1 MSLSRRDFMKVV
13 SSTAV
18 ATGLIGCGSDD
29 NESVAVS
36 FVHGVASGDPTQ
48 TQVIIW
54 TRVTTAASY
63 VDVSW
68 QVASDMEFLNVV
80 QSGIFTTDTG
90 RDFTVK
96 VDVQNLNANSQYYY
110 RFMVGEMMS
119 EVGQTQTLPEDGVE
133 KASMAVVSC
142 ANYPAGYFHVYREIL
157 NQHEQS
163 PFDVVLH
170 LGDYIY
176 EYGAGG
182 YASEDAAALGR
193 EPSKG
198 TECITLDDYRK
209 RYAQYRQDADLQ
221 ALHAKL
227 PMIAVWDDHE
237 LANDTWKN
245 GAENHQDDEGSF
257 IDRRAAAAAA
267 WTEWLPVRENTFSN
281 MLIYRQFSFGNLVN
295 LMMLDTRL
303 VGRDKPL
310 DYFSLSAPTM
320 EAIGGL
326 VAQSRSAP
334 TMEAIGGLVAQS
346 RSADRELLGTEQ
358 LAWLMN
364 EFNTHDAKW
373 NVLGQQ
379 VLMSRMELPSSVMT
393 AMFQL
398 FTSTEE
404 KKTEALLAVNTA
416 ITGYLADPS
425 ADPIS
430 LPYNLDAWDGYYVE
444 REKVYQLAKASSGN
458 FVCLAGDTHNAWAS
472 ELKDVSNNPIG
483 VEFATSSVSSPGLE
497 EYLALDPVAIAQME
511 YTLPHLVSEL
521 QWADIKQRGFMRVTF
536 TADAAQSTWYL
547 VSTIKDKKYQV
558 TTKSASTTNGTTLDI
573 I

>member
-1 MSLSRRDFMKVV
+1 SPP
-13 SSTAV
+13 AV

-36 FVHGVASGDPTQ
+36 FEHGVASGDPTQ

-68 QVASDMEFLNVV
+68 QVASDMEFSNVV
-80 QSGIFTTDTG
+80 QSGVFTTDTG

-110 RFMVGEMMS
+110 RFIVGEMMS

-198 TECITLDDYRK
+198 AECITLDDYRK

-310 DYFSLSAPTM
+310 DYFSL
-320 EAIGGL
+320 
-326 VAQSRSAP
+326 SAP

-511 YTLPHLVSEL
+511 YTLLHLVSEL
-521 QWADIKQRGFMRVTF
+521 KWADIKQRGFMRVTF

>member
-36 FVHGVASGDPTQ
+36 FEHGVASGDPTQ

-68 QVASDMEFLNVV
+68 QVASDIEFLNVV
-80 QSGIFTTDTG
+80 QSGVFTTDTG

-281 MLIYRQFSFGNLVN
+281 MLIYRQFSFGSLVN

-326 VAQSRSAP
+326 V
-334 TMEAIGGLVAQS
+334 VQS

>member
-36 FVHGVASGDPTQ
+36 FEHGVASGDPTQ

-68 QVASDMEFLNVV
+68 QVASDIEFLNVV
-80 QSGIFTTDTG
+80 QSGVFTTDTG

-142 ANYPAGYFHVYREIL
+142 ANYPAGYFHVYHEIL

-176 EYGAGG
+176 EYGTGG

-310 DYFSLSAPTM
+310 DYFSL
-320 EAIGGL
+320 
-326 VAQSRSAP
+326 SAP

-547 VSTIKDKKYQV
+547 VSTIKDKEYQV

>member
-36 FVHGVASGDPTQ
+36 FEHGVASGDPTQ

-68 QVASDMEFLNVV
+68 QVASDMEFSNVV
-80 QSGIFTTDTG
+80 QSGVFTTDTG

-110 RFMVGEMMS
+110 RFIVGEMMS

-245 GAENHQDDEGSF
+245 GAENHQDDEGRF

-310 DYFSLSAPTM
+310 DYFSL
-320 EAIGGL
+320 
-326 VAQSRSAP
+326 SAP

-536 TADAAQSTWYL
+536 TADAAQSMWYL

>member
-18 ATGLIGCGSDD
+18 ATGLIACGSDD

-36 FVHGVASGDPTQ
+36 FEHGVASGDPTQ

-68 QVASDMEFLNVV
+68 QVASDMEFSNVV
-80 QSGIFTTDTG
+80 QSGVFTTDTG

-326 VAQSRSAP
+326 VAQSRSA
-334 TMEAIGGLVAQS
+334 
-346 RSADRELLGTEQ
+346 DRELLGTEQ

>member
-36 FVHGVASGDPTQ
+36 FEHGVASGDPTQ

-68 QVASDMEFLNVV
+68 QVASDMEFSNVV
-80 QSGIFTTDTG
+80 QSGVFTTDTG

-110 RFMVGEMMS
+110 RFIVGEMMS

-142 ANYPAGYFHVYREIL
+142 ANYPAGYFHVCREIL

-198 TECITLDDYRK
+198 AECITLDDYRK

-245 GAENHQDDEGSF
+245 GAENHHDDEGSF

-310 DYFSLSAPTM
+310 DYFSLN
-320 EAIGGL
+320 
-326 VAQSRSAP
+326 AP

>member
-36 FVHGVASGDPTQ
+36 FEHGVASGDPTQ

-68 QVASDMEFLNVV
+68 QVASDIEFLNVV
-80 QSGIFTTDTG
+80 QSGVFTTDTG

-142 ANYPAGYFHVYREIL
+142 ANYPAGYFHVYHEIL

-176 EYGAGG
+176 EYGTGG

-310 DYFSLSAPTM
+310 DYFSL
-320 EAIGGL
+320 
-326 VAQSRSAP
+326 SAP

>member
-36 FVHGVASGDPTQ
+36 FEHGVASGDPTQ

-63 VDVSW
+63 VDVTW
-68 QVASDMEFLNVV
+68 QVASDVEFSNVV
-80 QSGIFTTDTG
+80 QSGVFTTDTG

-198 TECITLDDYRK
+198 AECITLDDYRK

-326 VAQSRSAP
+326 VAQSRN
-334 TMEAIGGLVAQS
+334 
-346 RSADRELLGTEQ
+346 ADRELLGTEQ
-358 LAWLMN
+358 LAWLMK

-497 EYLALDPVAIAQME
+497 EYLALDSVAIAQME
-511 YTLPHLVSEL
+511 YTLPHLISEL
-521 QWADIKQRGFMRVTF
+521 KWADIKQRGFMRVTF

>member
-80 QSGIFTTDTG
+80 QSGVFTTDTG

-110 RFMVGEMMS
+110 RFIVGEMMS

-245 GAENHQDDEGSF
+245 GAENHQDDEGRF

-310 DYFSLSAPTM
+310 DYFSL
-320 EAIGGL
+320 
-326 VAQSRSAP
+326 SAP

-521 QWADIKQRGFMRVTF
+521 KWADIKQRGFMRVTF

>member
-36 FVHGVASGDPTQ
+36 FEHGVASGDPTQ

-68 QVASDMEFLNVV
+68 QVASDIEFLNVV
-80 QSGIFTTDTG
+80 QSGVFTTDTG

-281 MLIYRQFSFGNLVN
+281 MLIYRQFSFGSLVN

-326 VAQSRSAP
+326 V
-334 TMEAIGGLVAQS
+334 VQS

-536 TADAAQSTWYL
+536 TADAVQSTWYL

>member
-36 FVHGVASGDPTQ
+36 FEHGVASGDPTQ

-68 QVASDMEFLNVV
+68 QVASDMDFSNVV
-80 QSGIFTTDTG
+80 QSGVFTTDTG

-326 VAQSRSAP
+326 VAQSRSA
-334 TMEAIGGLVAQS
+334 
-346 RSADRELLGTEQ
+346 DRELLGTEQ
-358 LAWLMN
+358 LAWLMK

-425 ADPIS
+425 TDPIS

>member
-1 MSLSRRDFMKVV
+1 MSLSRRDFIKAV
-13 SSTAV
+13 SSGAV
-18 ATGLIGCGSDD
+18 ATTLTACGSDD
-29 NESVAVS
+29 SDATPTGS
-36 FVHGVASGDPTQ
+36 FEYGVASGDPTQ

-63 VDVSW
+63 VEVTW
-68 QVASDMEFLNVV
+68 QVSRSEDFSTIE
-80 QSGIFTTDTG
+80 QSGTFATDTS

-96 VDVQNLNANSQYYY
+96 VDVQNLNPSTQYYY
-110 RFMVGEMMS
+110 RFMVGETTS
-119 EVGQTQTLPEDGVE
+119 IVGMTQTLPEGSVD

-142 ANYPAGYFHVYREIL
+142 ANYPAGYFNVYKEIL
-157 NQHEQS
+157 KQHQTES
-163 PFDVVLH
+163 FDVVLH

-182 YASEDAAALGR
+182 YASEDAARLGR

-209 RYAQYRQDADLQ
+209 RYAQYRQDQDLQ
-221 ALHAKL
+221 ALHAAL

-237 LANDTWKN
+237 LANDAWKN
-245 GAENHQDDEGSF
+245 GAENHQDNEGSF
-257 IDRRAAAAAA
+257 VDRRAAAAAA

-281 MLIYRQFSFGNLVN
+281 MLIYRQFSFGDLIN

-303 VGRDKPL
+303 VGRDQPL
-310 DYFSLSAPTM
+310 DYFSLNAPTM
-320 EAIGGL
+320 D
-326 VAQSRSAP
+326 
-334 TMEAIGGLVAQS
+334 AIGGLVAQS

-364 EFNTHDAKW
+364 AFNSQDAKW

-379 VLMSRMELPSSVMT
+379 VLMSRMELPSSVML

-398 FTSTEE
+398 FNATDEQ
-404 KKTEALLAVNTA
+404 KMDALLTVNSA
-416 ITGYLADPS
+416 ISNYLADPS
-425 ADPIS
+425 SDTIK

-444 REKVYQLAKASSGN
+444 RERVYEIAKASEGH
-458 FVCLAGDTHNAWAS
+458 FVCLAGDTHNAWTS
-472 ELKDVSNNPIG
+472 ELKDVSNNPVG

-497 EYLALDPVAIAQME
+497 EYLALEPVAIAQME

-521 QWADIKQRGFMRVTF
+521 QWTDIKQRGFMRVTF
-536 TADAAQSTWYL
+536 TPEKAQSTWYML
-547 VSTIKDKKYQV
+547 SSVKDKNYQV
-558 TTKSASTTNGTTLDI
+558 TTKMASTTDGVTLALE
-573 I
+573 

>member
-80 QSGIFTTDTG
+80 QSGVFTTDTG

-176 EYGAGG
+176 EYGTGG

-198 TECITLDDYRK
+198 IECITLDDYRK

-326 VAQSRSAP
+326 
-334 TMEAIGGLVAQS
+334 IAQS

-521 QWADIKQRGFMRVTF
+521 KWADIKQRGFMRVTF

>member
-36 FVHGVASGDPTQ
+36 FEHGVASGDPTQ

-68 QVASDMEFLNVV
+68 QVASDMEFSNVV
-80 QSGIFTTDTG
+80 QSGVFTTDTG

-110 RFMVGEMMS
+110 RFIVGEMMS

-198 TECITLDDYRK
+198 AECITLDDYRK

-281 MLIYRQFSFGNLVN
+281 MLIYRQFSFGSLVN

-326 VAQSRSAP
+326 V
-334 TMEAIGGLVAQS
+334 VQS

>member
-36 FVHGVASGDPTQ
+36 FEHGVASGDPTQ

-68 QVASDMEFLNVV
+68 QVASDMEFSNVV
-80 QSGIFTTDTG
+80 QSGVFTTDTG

-96 VDVQNLNANSQYYY
+96 VDVQNLNTNSQYYY

-326 VAQSRSAP
+326 VAQSRSA
-334 TMEAIGGLVAQS
+334 
-346 RSADRELLGTEQ
+346 DRELLGTEQ

-497 EYLALDPVAIAQME
+497 EYLALEPVAIAQME

-558 TTKSASTTNGTTLDI
+558 RTKSASTTNGTTLDI

>member
-36 FVHGVASGDPTQ
+36 FEHGVASGDPTQ

-68 QVASDMEFLNVV
+68 QVASDMEFSNVV
-80 QSGIFTTDTG
+80 QSGVFTTDTG

-110 RFMVGEMMS
+110 RFIVGEMMS

-198 TECITLDDYRK
+198 AECITLDDYRK

-310 DYFSLSAPTM
+310 DYFSLN
-320 EAIGGL
+320 
-326 VAQSRSAP
+326 AP

-536 TADAAQSTWYL
+536 TADAAQSTWYS

-558 TTKSASTTNGTTLDI
+558 TTKSVSTTNGTTLDI

>member
-36 FVHGVASGDPTQ
+36 FEHGVASGDPTQ

-80 QSGIFTTDTG
+80 QSGVFTTDTG

-142 ANYPAGYFHVYREIL
+142 ANYPAGYFHVYHEIL

-176 EYGAGG
+176 EYGTGG

-198 TECITLDDYRK
+198 AECITLDDYRK

-326 VAQSRSAP
+326 VAQSRSA
-334 TMEAIGGLVAQS
+334 
-346 RSADRELLGTEQ
+346 DRELLGTEQ
-358 LAWLMN
+358 LAWLMK

>member
-13 SSTAV
+13 SATAV

-36 FVHGVASGDPTQ
+36 FEHGVASGDPTQ

-68 QVASDMEFLNVV
+68 QVASDMEFSNVV
-80 QSGIFTTDTG
+80 QSGVFTTDTG

-176 EYGAGG
+176 EYGTGG

-245 GAENHQDDEGSF
+245 GAENHQDDDGSF

-310 DYFSLSAPTM
+310 DYFSLS
-320 EAIGGL
+320 
-326 VAQSRSAP
+326 VP

-558 TTKSASTTNGTTLDI
+558 RTKSASTTNGTTLDI

>member
-48 TQVIIW
+48 AQVIIW

-63 VDVSW
+63 VDVTW
-68 QVASDMEFLNVV
+68 QVASDMEFSNVV
-80 QSGIFTTDTG
+80 QSGVFTTDTG

-245 GAENHQDDEGSF
+245 GAENHQDDEGRF

-326 VAQSRSAP
+326 VAQSRSA
-334 TMEAIGGLVAQS
+334 
-346 RSADRELLGTEQ
+346 DRELLGTEQ
-358 LAWLMN
+358 LAWLMK

-521 QWADIKQRGFMRVTF
+521 KWADIKQRGFMRVTF

>member
-36 FVHGVASGDPTQ
+36 FEHGVASGDPTQ

-68 QVASDMEFLNVV
+68 QVASDMEFSNVV
-80 QSGIFTTDTG
+80 QSGVFTTDTG

-142 ANYPAGYFHVYREIL
+142 ANYPAGYFHVYHEIL

-326 VAQSRSAP
+326 VAQSRSA
-334 TMEAIGGLVAQS
+334 
-346 RSADRELLGTEQ
+346 DREQLGTEQ

-521 QWADIKQRGFMRVTF
+521 KWADIKQRGFMRVTF

>member
-36 FVHGVASGDPTQ
+36 FEHGVASGDPTQ

-68 QVASDMEFLNVV
+68 QVASDMEFSNVV
-80 QSGIFTTDTG
+80 QSGVFTTDTG

-326 VAQSRSAP
+326 VAQSRN
-334 TMEAIGGLVAQS
+334 
-346 RSADRELLGTEQ
+346 ADRELLGTEQ
-358 LAWLMN
+358 LAWLMK

-521 QWADIKQRGFMRVTF
+521 KWADIKQRGFMRVTF

>member
-36 FVHGVASGDPTQ
+36 FEHGVASGDPTQ

-68 QVASDMEFLNVV
+68 QVASDMEFSNVV
-80 QSGIFTTDTG
+80 QSGVFTTDTG

-326 VAQSRSAP
+326 VAQSRSA
-334 TMEAIGGLVAQS
+334 
-346 RSADRELLGTEQ
+346 DRELLGTEQ

-521 QWADIKQRGFMRVTF
+521 KWADIKQRGFMRVTF

>member
-36 FVHGVASGDPTQ
+36 FEHGVASGDPTQ

-68 QVASDMEFLNVV
+68 QVASDMEFSNVV
-80 QSGIFTTDTG
+80 QSGVFTTDTG

-198 TECITLDDYRK
+198 AECITLDDYRK

-310 DYFSLSAPTM
+310 DYFSLN
-320 EAIGGL
+320 
-326 VAQSRSAP
+326 AP

-521 QWADIKQRGFMRVTF
+521 KWADIKQRGFMRVTF

>member
-1 MSLSRRDFMKVV
+1 MSLSRRDFIKAV
-13 SSTAV
+13 SSGAV
-18 ATGLIGCGSDD
+18 ATTLTACGSDD
-29 NESVAVS
+29 SDATPTGS
-36 FVHGVASGDPTQ
+36 FEYGVASGDPTQ

-63 VDVSW
+63 VDVTW
-68 QVASDMEFLNVV
+68 QVSRSEDFSTVE
-80 QSGIFTTDTG
+80 QSGTFTTDTS

-96 VDVQNLNANSQYYY
+96 VDVQNLNPSTQYYY
-110 RFMVGEMMS
+110 RFMVGETTS
-119 EVGQTQTLPEDGVE
+119 IVGMTQTLPEGSVD

-142 ANYPAGYFHVYREIL
+142 ANYPAGYFNVYKEIL
-157 NQHEQS
+157 KQHQTES
-163 PFDVVLH
+163 FDVVLH

-182 YASEDAAALGR
+182 YASEDAARLGR

-209 RYAQYRQDADLQ
+209 RYAQYRQDQDLQ
-221 ALHAKL
+221 ALHAAL

-237 LANDTWKN
+237 LANDAWKN
-245 GAENHQDDEGSF
+245 GAENHQDNEGSF
-257 IDRRAAAAAA
+257 VDRRAAAAAA

-281 MLIYRQFSFGNLVN
+281 MLIYRQFSFGDLIN

-303 VGRDKPL
+303 VGRDQPL
-310 DYFSLSAPTM
+310 DYFSLNTPTM
-320 EAIGGL
+320 D
-326 VAQSRSAP
+326 S
-334 TMEAIGGLVAQS
+334 IGGLVAQS

-364 EFNTHDAKW
+364 AFNSQDAKW

-379 VLMSRMELPSSVMT
+379 VLMSRMELPSSVML

-398 FTSTEE
+398 FNATDEQ
-404 KKTEALLAVNTA
+404 KMDALLAVNSA
-416 ITGYLADPS
+416 ISNYLADPS
-425 ADPIS
+425 SDTIK

-444 REKVYQLAKASSGN
+444 RERVYEIAKASEGH
-458 FVCLAGDTHNAWAS
+458 FVCLAGDTHNAWTS
-472 ELKDVSNNPIG
+472 ELKDVSNNPVG

-497 EYLALDPVAIAQME
+497 EYLALEPVAIAQME

-521 QWADIKQRGFMRVTF
+521 QWTDIKQRGFMRVTF
-536 TADAAQSTWYL
+536 TPEKAQSTWYML
-547 VSTIKDKKYQV
+547 SSVKDKNYQV
-558 TTKSASTTNGTTLDI
+558 TTKMASTTDGVTLALE
-573 I
+573 

>member
-1 MSLSRRDFMKVV
+1 MSLSRRDFIKAV
-13 SSTAV
+13 SSGAV
-18 ATGLIGCGSDD
+18 ATTLTACGSDD
-29 NESVAVS
+29 SDATPTGS
-36 FVHGVASGDPTQ
+36 FEYGVVSGDPTQ

-63 VDVSW
+63 VDVTW
-68 QVASDMEFLNVV
+68 QVSRAEDFSTIE
-80 QSGIFTTDTG
+80 QSGTFATDTS

-96 VDVQNLNANSQYYY
+96 VDVQNLNPSTQYYY
-110 RFMVGEMMS
+110 RFMVGETTS
-119 EVGQTQTLPEDGVE
+119 IVGMTQTLPEGSVD

-142 ANYPAGYFHVYREIL
+142 ANYPAGYFNVYKEIL
-157 NQHEQS
+157 KQHQTES
-163 PFDVVLH
+163 FDVVLH

-182 YASEDAAALGR
+182 YASEDAARLGR

-209 RYAQYRQDADLQ
+209 RYAQYRQDQDLQ
-221 ALHAKL
+221 ALHAAL

-237 LANDTWKN
+237 LANDAWKN
-245 GAENHQDDEGSF
+245 GAENHQDNEGSF
-257 IDRRAAAAAA
+257 VDRRAAAAAA

-281 MLIYRQFSFGNLVN
+281 MLIYRQFSFGDLIN

-303 VGRDKPL
+303 VGRDQPL

-320 EAIGGL
+320 D
-326 VAQSRSAP
+326 
-334 TMEAIGGLVAQS
+334 AIGGLVAQS

-364 EFNTHDAKW
+364 AFNSQDAKW
-373 NVLGQQ
+373 NILGQQ
-379 VLMSRMELPSSVMT
+379 VLMSRMELPSSVML

-398 FTSTEE
+398 FNATDEQ
-404 KKTEALLAVNTA
+404 KMDALLAVNSA
-416 ITGYLADPS
+416 ISNYLADPS
-425 ADPIS
+425 SDTIK

-444 REKVYQLAKASSGN
+444 RERVYEIAKASEGH
-458 FVCLAGDTHNAWAS
+458 FVCLAGDTHNAWTS
-472 ELKDVSNNPIG
+472 ELKDVSNNPVG

-497 EYLALDPVAIAQME
+497 EYLALEPVAIAQME

-521 QWADIKQRGFMRVTF
+521 QWTDIKQRGFMRVTF
-536 TADAAQSTWYL
+536 TPEKAQSTWYML
-547 VSTIKDKKYQV
+547 SSVKDKNYQV
-558 TTKSASTTNGTTLDI
+558 TTKVASTTDGITLALE
-573 I
+573 

>member
-36 FVHGVASGDPTQ
+36 FEHGVASGDPTQ

-68 QVASDMEFLNVV
+68 QVASDMEFSNVV
-80 QSGIFTTDTG
+80 QSGVFTTDTG

-281 MLIYRQFSFGNLVN
+281 MLIYRQFSFGSLVN

-303 VGRDKPL
+303 VGRDKPM

-326 VAQSRSAP
+326 VAQSRN
-334 TMEAIGGLVAQS
+334 
-346 RSADRELLGTEQ
+346 ADRELLGTEQ
-358 LAWLMN
+358 LAWLMK

-521 QWADIKQRGFMRVTF
+521 KWADIKQRGFMRVTF

>member
-1 MSLSRRDFMKVV
+1 
-13 SSTAV
+13 
-18 ATGLIGCGSDD
+18 
-29 NESVAVS
+29 
-36 FVHGVASGDPTQ
+36 
-48 TQVIIW
+48 
-54 TRVTTAASY
+54 
-63 VDVSW
+63 
-68 QVASDMEFLNVV
+68 
-80 QSGIFTTDTG
+80 
-90 RDFTVK
+90 
-96 VDVQNLNANSQYYY
+96 
-110 RFMVGEMMS
+110 
-119 EVGQTQTLPEDGVE
+119 
-133 KASMAVVSC
+133 
-142 ANYPAGYFHVYREIL
+142 
-157 NQHEQS
+157 
-163 PFDVVLH
+163 
-170 LGDYIY
+170 
-176 EYGAGG
+176 
-182 YASEDAAALGR
+182 
-193 EPSKG
+193 
-198 TECITLDDYRK
+198 
-209 RYAQYRQDADLQ
+209 
-221 ALHAKL
+221 
-227 PMIAVWDDHE
+227 
-237 LANDTWKN
+237 
-245 GAENHQDDEGSF
+245 
-257 IDRRAAAAAA
+257 
-267 WTEWLPVRENTFSN
+267 
-281 MLIYRQFSFGNLVN
+281 NLVN

-310 DYFSLSAPTM
+310 DYFSLN
-320 EAIGGL
+320 
-326 VAQSRSAP
+326 AP

-444 REKVYQLAKASSGN
+444 REKVYQLVKASSGN

-511 YTLPHLVSEL
+511 Y
-521 QWADIKQRGFMRVTF
+521 
-536 TADAAQSTWYL
+536 
-547 VSTIKDKKYQV
+547 
-558 TTKSASTTNGTTLDI
+558 
-573 I
+573 

>member
-1 MSLSRRDFMKVV
+1 MSLSRRDFMKAA
-13 SSTAV
+13 SSTAIV
-18 ATGLIGCGSDD
+18 TGLVGCGSDAS
-29 NESVAVS
+29 ESVAVT
-36 FVHGVASGDPTQ
+36 FEHGVASGDPTQ

-54 TRVTTAASY
+54 TRVTTSASY
-63 VDVSW
+63 ADVSW
-68 QVASDMEFLNVV
+68 QVSSNENFTDIV
-80 QSGIFTTDTG
+80 QSGTFATDTS

-96 VDVQNLNANSQYYY
+96 VDVQNLNANSRYYY
-110 RFMVGEMMS
+110 RFMVGDVTS
-119 EVGQTQTLPEDGVE
+119 EVGQTQTLPEGGVE

-157 NQHEQS
+157 NQHEQE

-182 YASEDAAALGR
+182 YASEDAEALGR

-221 ALHAKL
+221 ALHASL

-245 GAENHQDDEGSF
+245 GAENHQEEEGSF
-257 IDRRAAAAAA
+257 NDRRAAAAAA

-281 MLIYRQFSFGNLVN
+281 MLIYRQFSFGSLVN

-310 DYFSLSAPTM
+310 DYFSLSSPTM

-326 VAQSRSAP
+326 VAQSRS
-334 TMEAIGGLVAQS
+334 Q
-346 RSADRELLGTEQ
+346 DRELLGGDQ
-358 LAWLMN
+358 LAWLMDA
-364 EFNTHDAKW
+364 FSTHDATW

-398 FTSTEE
+398 FTATEE
-404 KKTEALLAVNTA
+404 QKTEALLAVNSA
-416 ITGYLADPS
+416 ITGYLSDPS
-425 ADPIS
+425 LDTIA

-444 REKVYQLAKASSGN
+444 RENVYQLAKASSGN

-472 ELKDVSNNPIG
+472 ELKDVSKYPIG

-497 EYLALDPVAIAQME
+497 AYLALDPVAIAQME

-536 TADAAQSTWYL
+536 TPDKAESTWYF
-547 VSTIKDKKYQV
+547 VSTIKDKTYQV
-558 TTKSASTTNGTTLDI
+558 TTKSASTTDGTTLNI
-573 I
+573 S

>member
-36 FVHGVASGDPTQ
+36 FEHGVASGDPTQ

-68 QVASDMEFLNVV
+68 QVASDMEFSNVV
-80 QSGIFTTDTG
+80 QSGVFTTDTG

-110 RFMVGEMMS
+110 RFIVGEMMS

-198 TECITLDDYRK
+198 AECITLDDYRK

-245 GAENHQDDEGSF
+245 GAENHQDDEGRF

-310 DYFSLSAPTM
+310 DYFSL
-320 EAIGGL
+320 
-326 VAQSRSAP
+326 SAP

>member
-1 MSLSRRDFMKVV
+1 MSLSRRDFIKAV
-13 SSTAV
+13 SSGAV
-18 ATGLIGCGSDD
+18 ATTLTACGSDD
-29 NESVAVS
+29 SDATPTGS
-36 FVHGVASGDPTQ
+36 FEYGVASGDPTQ

-63 VDVSW
+63 VEVTW
-68 QVASDMEFLNVV
+68 QVSRAEDFSTIE
-80 QSGIFTTDTG
+80 QSGTFATDTS

-96 VDVQNLNANSQYYY
+96 VDVQNLNPSTQYYY
-110 RFMVGEMMS
+110 RFMVGETTS
-119 EVGQTQTLPEDGVE
+119 IVGMTQTLPEGSVD

-142 ANYPAGYFHVYREIL
+142 ANYPAGYFNVYKEIL
-157 NQHEQS
+157 KQHQTES
-163 PFDVVLH
+163 FDVVLH

-182 YASEDAAALGR
+182 YASEDAARLGR

-209 RYAQYRQDADLQ
+209 RYAQYRQDQDLQ
-221 ALHAKL
+221 ALHAAL

-237 LANDTWKN
+237 LANDAWKN
-245 GAENHQDDEGSF
+245 GAENHQDNEGSF
-257 IDRRAAAAAA
+257 VDRRAAAAAA

-281 MLIYRQFSFGNLVN
+281 MLIYRQFSFGDLIN

-303 VGRDKPL
+303 VGRDQPL
-310 DYFSLSAPTM
+310 DYFSLNAPTM
-320 EAIGGL
+320 D
-326 VAQSRSAP
+326 
-334 TMEAIGGLVAQS
+334 AIGGLVAQS

-364 EFNTHDAKW
+364 AFNSQDAKW

-379 VLMSRMELPSSVMT
+379 VLMSRMELPSSVML

-398 FTSTEE
+398 FNATDEQ
-404 KKTEALLAVNTA
+404 KMDALLAVNSA
-416 ITGYLADPS
+416 ISNYLADPS
-425 ADPIS
+425 SDTIK

-444 REKVYQLAKASSGN
+444 RERVYEIAKASGGH
-458 FVCLAGDTHNAWAS
+458 FVCLAGDTHNAWTS
-472 ELKDVSNNPIG
+472 ELKDVSNNPVG

-497 EYLALDPVAIAQME
+497 EYLALEPVAIAQME

-521 QWADIKQRGFMRVTF
+521 QWTDIKQRGFMRVTF
-536 TADAAQSTWYL
+536 TPEKAQSTWYML
-547 VSTIKDKKYQV
+547 SSVKDKNYQV
-558 TTKSASTTNGTTLDI
+558 TTKMASTTDGVTLALE
-573 I
+573 

>member
-36 FVHGVASGDPTQ
+36 FEHGVASGDPTQ

-68 QVASDMEFLNVV
+68 QVASDMEFSNVV
-80 QSGIFTTDTG
+80 QSGVFTTDTG

-110 RFMVGEMMS
+110 RFIVGEMMS

-245 GAENHQDDEGSF
+245 GAENHQDDEGRF

-326 VAQSRSAP
+326 VAQSRSA
-334 TMEAIGGLVAQS
+334 
-346 RSADRELLGTEQ
+346 DRELLGTEQ

-393 AMFQL
+393 AMVQL

>member
-36 FVHGVASGDPTQ
+36 FEHGVASGDPTQ

-63 VDVSW
+63 VDVTW
-68 QVASDMEFLNVV
+68 QVASDVEFSNVV
-80 QSGIFTTDTG
+80 QSGVFTTDTG

-176 EYGAGG
+176 EYGTGG

-198 TECITLDDYRK
+198 AECITLDDYRK

-310 DYFSLSAPTM
+310 DYFSL
-320 EAIGGL
+320 
-326 VAQSRSAP
+326 SAP

>member
-36 FVHGVASGDPTQ
+36 FEHGVASGDPTQ

-68 QVASDMEFLNVV
+68 QVASDMEFSNVV
-80 QSGIFTTDTG
+80 QSGVFTTDTG

-245 GAENHQDDEGSF
+245 GAENHQDDEGRF

-310 DYFSLSAPTM
+310 DYFSL
-320 EAIGGL
+320 
-326 VAQSRSAP
+326 SAP